1 MALSLLH
8 KTQSAKNLGELNTF
22 LRTFMLDEPDTFAVA
37 QRLVSE
43 FVELDQ
49 AHQTVVTARSQIA
62 LLQPAHEQLLDRQR
76 GTDERSV
83 LQRTRLSLEPYTEH
97 RRASLLQAGIA
108 ELNLKIDQSAA
119 TREQS
124 ENHKVILQSELDSLE
139 QQHRE
144 SGGDAITRLENE
156 KLQLERSKTDKVAK
170 LEQADKA
177 CRSLGWKLP
186 DNAED
191 FVTTVSNARD
201 LLNECVNRGDEWRQ
215 KHFDLNTR
223 KTATENDLKSCRIE
237 LASLRKSP
245 SNIPANMQ
253 ELRRVIASAIGVHEE
268 SLPFAG
274 ELIEIREDEMEW
286 RGVIERVLHNLGLSL
301 LVEEKHY
308 NSLTNYVNNTH
319 LGARIVY
326 IRTGQTVPGI
336 DRNTSFSSMF
346 NKLRL
351 KGSSHSTWL
360 ENELKR
366 INHECVSSVQALKSS
381 ELAAM
386 TKEGLIKSSKFR
398 HEKDDRR
405 NINDRRSWILGFDNR
420 EKIAI
425 YENEEKQLIS
435 NLKEQTAA
443 LEQLVVD
450 DQKRGRDMLQYQ
462 TLNNLQWQEIDITP
476 LIERLARINEQLQSL
491 RNDNANLL
499 KLGEKIKKQKER
511 LEKLNSTIADL
522 GSFVRERVKERDR
535 LQSNLDE
542 VRTSWGN
549 HLIEDAQ
556 RTELQRRFGFFE
568 DTPTLATLDRFANK
582 VDKTFENDIAALE
595 QCINDCKQKIERAFA
610 DFKRTWPLE
619 SANMD
624 DTIDSANDYVGLLR
638 RLENDNL
645 PKFEE
650 NFYELLRTQSN
661 QNLAA
666 LNTHISQAKKQI
678 YERMDLVNTSLRRA
692 NFNPGTFL
700 QIVTTDRNLAE
711 VKEFRQSIANILSQA
726 WTGSGE
732 ESEARFA
739 TLRAVVKRLSSE
751 EWADKHWKAIV
762 LDVRQHVEFVG
773 QEIDPTGR
781 EIETYR
787 SGAGKSGGQRQK
799 LATTCLA
806 AALHYQLS
814 RGEEGIPSYAAV
826 VLDEAFDK
834 ADHEFTAIAMNIFNE
849 FGFQMIVATPIKSV
863 MTLESFIGG
872 ACFVDIRDRKYST
885 HLPIL
890 YDTETSRL
898 KLSEDVRRDVESEL
912 TVS

>member
-1 MALSLLH
+1 
-8 KTQSAKNLGELNTF
+8 
-22 LRTFMLDEPDTFAVA
+22 
-37 QRLVSE
+37 
-43 FVELDQ
+43 
-49 AHQTVVTARSQIA
+49 
-62 LLQPAHEQLLDRQR
+62 
-76 GTDERSV
+76 
-83 LQRTRLSLEPYTEH
+83 
-97 RRASLLQAGIA
+97 
-108 ELNLKIDQSAA
+108 
-119 TREQS
+119 
-124 ENHKVILQSELDSLE
+124 
-139 QQHRE
+139 
-144 SGGDAITRLENE
+144 
-156 KLQLERSKTDKVAK
+156 
-170 LEQADKA
+170 
-177 CRSLGWKLP
+177 
-186 DNAED
+186 
-191 FVTTVSNARD
+191 
-201 LLNECVNRGDEWRQ
+201 
-215 KHFDLNTR
+215 
-223 KTATENDLKSCRIE
+223 
-237 LASLRKSP
+237 
-245 SNIPANMQ
+245 
-253 ELRRVIASAIGVHEE
+253 
-268 SLPFAG
+268 
-274 ELIEIREDEMEW
+274 
-286 RGVIERVLHNLGLSL
+286 
-301 LVEEKHY
+301 
-308 NSLTNYVNNTH
+308 
-319 LGARIVY
+319 
-326 IRTGQTVPGI
+326 
-336 DRNTSFSSMF
+336 
-346 NKLRL
+346 
-351 KGSSHSTWL
+351 
-360 ENELKR
+360 
-366 INHECVSSVQALKSS
+366 
-381 ELAAM
+381 
-386 TKEGLIKSSKFR
+386 
-398 HEKDDRR
+398 
-405 NINDRRSWILGFDNR
+405 
-420 EKIAI
+420 
-425 YENEEKQLIS
+425 
-435 NLKEQTAA
+435 
-443 LEQLVVD
+443 
-450 DQKRGRDMLQYQ
+450 
-462 TLNNLQWQEIDITP
+462 LNNLQWQEIDITP

-522 GSFVRERVKERDR
+522 GSFVRERVRERDR